1 MKMYYRLILSHLNC
15 YYNCFG
21 ERQVTDYVE
30 VTFIYFWWKRIAIKT
45 WLLISEEHR
54 QMSAAFTKQNISLV

>member
-1 MKMYYRLILSHLNC
+1 MLSAIINVLVKDK
-15 YYNCFG
+15 
-21 ERQVTDYVE
+21 VTDYEE

-54 QMSAAFTKQNISLV
+54 QMSVAFTKENISLV